1 MTTTTTAPK
10 PVPAKAQL
18 PWDRIAAGVPAAT
31 MTLLLGIISLGS
43 AAFFHL
49 DAKIDANYKDLSD
62 RIDTNYKDLSDR
74 IDTNYKDLG
83 SQINGVR
90 QDISD
95 LKTLI
100 IQSI

>member
-1 MTTTTTAPK
+1 MATTTTAPK
-10 PVPAKAQL
+10 TAAAKAQL

-49 DAKIDANYKDLSD
+49 DTKIDANTKDLSGQ
-62 RIDTNYKDLSDR
+62 ID
-74 IDTNYKDLG
+74 
-83 SQINGVR
+83 GVR

-100 IQSI
+100 IQSMAGSQ

>member
-10 PVPAKAQL
+10 PVPTKTQL

-49 DAKIDANYKDLSD
+49 DTKIDANYKDLS
-62 RIDTNYKDLSDR
+62 
-74 IDTNYKDLG
+74 G
-83 SQINGVR
+83 QINGVR

-100 IQSI
+100 IQSMAASQ